1 MEDHIKPAAATHARP
16 PSTPDSQR
24 RQSKNQ
30 SPRRSS
36 HAHALFERFED
47 LAAAGRRASAASD
60 PVDALC
66 DVVHRA
72 CMDSVARRVPTPRAL
87 AVEWVPRFVTEFA
100 GVAAAGA
107 RDGAAALRRAVRARC
122 VRPPLE
128 LPEDAKVASPARAR
142 SEKASAD
149 ATRRRLRDAE
159 LQILLRVVLAK
170 RPKALSDRDGRA
182 VQAVAENASFALQ
195 APHVECEPPRR
206 SSSRGSGDYLVDY
219 ASLRSFFDTALAPPL
234 RRLAPATLAGLRG
247 AFEFDAAA
255 EPRRHRGR
263 DRGGASTGEAWPARP
278 PSMVPPAK
286 RAKPSPGGSS
296 VDEPSPPSHRS
307 RIIHCSQDS
316 EKDDDDSQGWANF
329 CAADTEEPPAKRP
342 RRAPSSAAEPAAAPA
357 PAPRKKPAAAPPASQ
372 PLRREASQP
381 LRREASQ
388 PLRREASQPL
398 RRAGSLDRAGSLRAL
413 GAASQRRALGLG
425 APALARAP
433 AAAPPPR
440 GRAPPP
446 RRATVA
452 APPRR
457 AAADPPPRRASA
469 APAARAPAAAP
480 PAPAASPAASRKL
493 KHVASPSPP
502 RQRGGARA
510 AQRRRVGGAA
520 ARRSGPTSAPA
531 APEPSPPRRRVVE
544 DTPDQDEPQMPARIK
559 HKRARD
565 QGKDDV
571 RGRLAF

>member
-1 MEDHIKPAAATHARP
+1 MEDHIKTTTATQARP

-128 LPEDAKVASPARAR
+128 LPEDARVASPAKAR

-234 RRLAPATLAGLRG
+234 RRLAPGTLAGLRR
-247 AFEFDAAA
+247 AFEFDAVA
-255 EPRRHRGR
+255 EPRRPRGR

-278 PSMVPPAK
+278 PSMVPPSK
-286 RAKPSPGGSS
+286 RGKPSPGGSS

-342 RRAPSSAAEPAAAPA
+342 RRAPSSAAEPAAAA
-357 PAPRKKPAAAPPASQ
+357 PAPPAVDPVTEKERQRLEEEVRTTKKRGRRYDLPRAS
-372 PLRREASQP
+372 
-381 LRREASQ
+381 
-388 PLRREASQPL
+388 
-398 RRAGSLDRAGSLRAL
+398 GSLAGR
-413 GAASQRRALGLG
+413 GARDAQLPQHADAGG
-425 APALARAP
+425 QGPARARGLSP
-433 AAAPPPR
+433 SVSEKSALHASRRR
-440 GRAPPP
+440 GRPAQVYAAH
-446 RRATVA
+446 RRM
-452 APPRR
+452 RS
-457 AAADPPPRRASA
+457 ADA
-469 APAARAPAAAP
+469 
-480 PAPAASPAASRKL
+480 
-493 KHVASPSPP
+493 
-502 RQRGGARA
+502 
-510 AQRRRVGGAA
+510 
-520 ARRSGPTSAPA
+520 
-531 APEPSPPRRRVVE
+531 
-544 DTPDQDEPQMPARIK
+544 
-559 HKRARD
+559 
-565 QGKDDV
+565 
-571 RGRLAF
+571 